1 MVLYGRGLKYL
12 YIIERNKFSSKGHSS
27 FRGLNIPLYLLT
39 RMKDKV
45 INQIKLVDRVTGE
58 TMVMIRFR
66 ARQSST
72 DSAISLLVSGGFGVW
87 VVGLVVG
94 VM

>member
-1 MVLYGRGLKYL
+1 
-12 YIIERNKFSSKGHSS
+12 
-27 FRGLNIPLYLLT
+27 
-39 RMKDKV
+39 MKDKV

-58 TMVMIRFR
+58 TKVTIRFR

-87 VVGLVVG
+87 VVGVAE

>member
-1 MVLYGRGLKYL
+1 
-12 YIIERNKFSSKGHSS
+12 
-27 FRGLNIPLYLLT
+27 
-39 RMKDKV
+39 MKDKV

>member
-1 MVLYGRGLKYL
+1 
-12 YIIERNKFSSKGHSS
+12 
-27 FRGLNIPLYLLT
+27 
-39 RMKDKV
+39 MKDKV

-58 TMVMIRFR
+58 TKVTIRFR

-94 VM
+94 VEEVM